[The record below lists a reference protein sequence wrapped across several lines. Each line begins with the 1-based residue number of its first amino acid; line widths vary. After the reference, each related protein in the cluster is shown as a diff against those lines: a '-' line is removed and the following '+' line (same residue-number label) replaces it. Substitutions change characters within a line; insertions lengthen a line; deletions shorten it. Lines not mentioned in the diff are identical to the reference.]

1 MEAAGAAPSGLHA
14 QRTTEVHSPR
24 EILNAV
30 FSGEAFT
37 FIHVAMTRLMVR
49 RLARA

>member
-14 QRTTEVHSPR
+14 QRTTEAHSPR

-30 FSGEAFT
+30 FSGEA